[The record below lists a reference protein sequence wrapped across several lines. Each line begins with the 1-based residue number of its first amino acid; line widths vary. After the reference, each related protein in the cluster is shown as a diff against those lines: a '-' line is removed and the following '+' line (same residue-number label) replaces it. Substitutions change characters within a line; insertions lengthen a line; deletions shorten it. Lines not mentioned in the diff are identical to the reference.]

1 MFIINVYN
9 FSGARWLLIWGNRH
23 TFEAHLY
30 VHTHYSRGISITAL
44 KRQAWYMS
52 RTKPGV
58 EFYMQLWSDHGYTHF
73 NSGSPLFMFV
83 PSSELF

>member
-1 MFIINVYN
+1 
-9 FSGARWLLIWGNRH
+9 
-23 TFEAHLY
+23 
-30 VHTHYSRGISITAL
+30 
-44 KRQAWYMS
+44 MS